1 VSVAPSPLHEAES
14 GFAAGLGRGELAR
27 RVVHISCVA
36 FALLL
41 RFITWPEAALLAV
54 AAFVFNWQVLPRLFG
69 RGMWREADRTRGY
82 PVGILAYP
90 LAVLALVLVFH
101 DRLWMA
107 AAGWGIL
114 AVGDGTAGLVGQA
127 VGGPRLPWNPRKGW
141 AGLAAFV
148 VFGTLAAA
156 FLTAWVARLP
166 LDPGAA
172 HWPRTLG
179 VALALAT
186 LCALVESLPTTLDDN
201 LTVPLATVLALP
213 LLTGAEPALL
223 LGDSRLPGRVAT
235 GLAVNGLLALV
246 AWRARSIDVAG
257 AASAIVIGTAI
268 TTGLGLGGLLLMIAF
283 FVLGTAATKLGY
295 RVKAARGI
303 AQEKG
308 GARGW
313 QNAWANGGI
322 PAALALLAGMAPPG
336 ARDVLAI
343 AYAASVAT
351 AAADTC
357 SSEIG
362 KAFGRR
368 TFLVTTLRPVPPG
381 TEGAVSLE
389 GTLAGLA
396 GALAVGAVG
405 VATALF
411 GWPAAWLVAFAGLLG
426 SLAESYLGTVAE
438 RRGWM
443 GNDLLNAANTAIGA
457 LVAVALLRVL

>member
-1 VSVAPSPLHEAES
+1 
-14 GFAAGLGRGELAR
+14 
-27 RVVHISCVA
+27 
-36 FALLL
+36 
-41 RFITWPEAALLAV
+41 
-54 AAFVFNWQVLPRLFG
+54 
-69 RGMWREADRTRGY
+69 
-82 PVGILAYP
+82 
-90 LAVLALVLVFH
+90 
-101 DRLWMA
+101 
-107 AAGWGIL
+107 
-114 AVGDGTAGLVGQA
+114 
-127 VGGPRLPWNPRKGW
+127 
-141 AGLAAFV
+141 
-148 VFGTLAAA
+148 
-156 FLTAWVARLP
+156 
-166 LDPGAA
+166 
-172 HWPRTLG
+172 
-179 VALALAT
+179 